1 MPVYKT
7 TARIQ
12 ATGEL
17 AIRDLPFA
25 PGTLVEVVV
34 VGRERSAA
42 EREQEWARL
51 MQAVQ
56 ALPQA
61 QTISDED
68 IATGVDR
75 RAVMRQALTAVAQAG
90 TFAAVDD
97 ACAWQRELR
106 VDRAQPGRED

>member
-17 AIRDLPFA
+17 AITDLPFA
-25 PGTLVEVVV
+25 PGTLVDVLV
-34 VGRERSAA
+34 VGSERSAA
-42 EREQEWARL
+42 EREQEWERL

-56 ALPQA
+56 ALPQVRA
-61 QTISDED
+61 TSADE
-68 IATGVDR
+68 ITTEIDR
-75 RAVMRQALTAVAQAG
+75 RAAMRQALTAIAQAG

>member
-1 MPVYKT
+1 MPVHKT

-17 AIRDLPFA
+17 TITHLPFA
-25 PGTLVEVVV
+25 PGTLVEVLV
-34 VGRERSAA
+34 VGSERSAA

-61 QTISDED
+61 ETIIDED
-68 IATGVDR
+68 IATEIDR
-75 RAVMRQALTAVAQAG
+75 RAVMRQALAAVTQAG
-90 TFAAVDD
+90 TFASIDD
-97 ACAWQRELR
+97 ASAWQRELR

>member
-1 MPVYKT
+1 MPIYKT
-7 TARIQ
+7 TARIH
-12 ATGEL
+12 ASGEL

-25 PGTLVEVVV
+25 PGTLVEVLVM
-34 VGRERSAA
+34 GSERSAA
-42 EREQEWARL
+42 EREQEWARK

-68 IATGVDR
+68 IATEIDR
-75 RAVMRQALTAVAQAG
+75 RAVMRQALTAIAQAG

-97 ACAWQRELR
+97 ACTWQRELR
-106 VDRAQPGRED
+106 VDRAQPGHED